1 MEDRRAYISQ
11 LYDCYSGVLSER
23 KREALDLYYNDDLSL
38 SEVAEHLGITRQG
51 VRDALRHG
59 ESELEFME
67 NTLGFVAR
75 EAEYRQAARRIIE
88 LSEDEDGRREAE
100 KILAL

>member
-1 MEDRRAYISQ
+1 MVLAEAAEEAGVGEDAAPARAHEG
-11 LYDCYSGVLSER
+11 C
-23 KREALDLYYNDDLSL
+23 
-38 SEVAEHLGITRQG
+38 
-51 VRDALRHG
+51 ALRHG

-88 LSEDEDGRREAE
+88 LSEDEDVRREAE